1 MAAEAQFA
9 ALPVT
14 ITVNGVKHDA
24 MVEARTLLAYF
35 CVRI

>member
-9 ALPVT
+9 ALPVS

-24 MVEARTLLAYF
+24 MVEPRTLL
-35 CVRI
+35 V